1 MGDRAYAVG
10 GLTAMPIAVGIV
22 IGLLLH
28 IGGMSDVA
36 CVVAGAA
43 IAVPGASVVFIPLM
57 RYLRK
62 QDSE

>member
-22 IGLLLH
+22 IGFLLH

-43 IAVPGASVVFIPLM
+43 IAVPGASVVFILLM
-57 RYLRK
+57 RYWRK
-62 QDSE
+62 QDD